1 MSIANWSPTAF
12 YVVGDEV
19 YDGSADY
26 YFANAD
32 NYNDPPPSANWTL
45 IPPPAGGINNVTT
58 ANGSGITAVVAL
70 PNVGLSTNLLAGTNI
85 SLVPSLVNTSIRINA
100 TGVVPISHGGF
111 ISTINQVLA
120 NGAGV
125 GAGVPRYMTYNTTT
139 SAIGCALVV
148 GTGGGLSAI
157 QVANTGVYQITFSV
171 QWDKFG
177 GGGTD
182 NVQAWFAVNGTNVPW
197 SNSEIDITQQINQV
211 TAVDIILSL
220 NANDKVE
227 IVGYVPVGAVSVQAL
242 ANPIDATHP
251 VGIPSIITDILRIA

>member
-19 YDGSADY
+19 YDGSSDY

-45 IPPPAGGINNVTT
+45 IPPPVGGISNITT

-70 PNVGLSTNLLAGTNI
+70 PNAGLSTNLLAGTNI
-85 SLVPSLVNTSIRINA
+85 SLVPSITNTSIRINA

-111 ISTINQVLA
+111 ISTISQTLT
-120 NGAGV
+120 AGT
-125 GAGVPRYMTYNTTT
+125 PLYMVYDTTT
-139 SAIGCALVV
+139 SAVGCALAI

-157 QVANTGVYQITFSV
+157 QVANTGVYQITFSI

-182 NVQAWFAVNGTNVPW
+182 NVQAWFAVNGTNVPF

-220 NANDKVE
+220 NAGDKVE
-227 IVGYVPVGAVSVQAL
+227 IVGYTQLGTQVRALAQL
-242 ANPIDATHP
+242 ANPPIHP